1 MLEEADA
8 GIFFQAPDNVRQQF
22 PQYPLAANYE
32 ELQSL
37 ILQAQAE
44 FS

>member
-1 MLEEADA
+1 MQ
-8 GIFFQAPDNVRQQF
+8 GFFQAPDNVRQQF
-22 PQYPLAANYE
+22 PQYPLATNYRG
-32 ELQSL
+32 LQRL